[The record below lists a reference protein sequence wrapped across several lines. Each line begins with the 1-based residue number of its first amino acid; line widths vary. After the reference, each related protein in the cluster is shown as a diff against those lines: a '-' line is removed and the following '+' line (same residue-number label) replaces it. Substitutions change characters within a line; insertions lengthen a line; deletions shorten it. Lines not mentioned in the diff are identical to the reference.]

1 MSSLTIESL
10 TKDFKGHRA
19 LDSVSLSIESGE
31 FVSLLGPSGC
41 GKTTLLRCIAGLE
54 TPTSGQIVVAG
65 EDITSLPPEK
75 RRLGMMFQSYALFPH
90 MNVLENVRFGLRMR
104 GEEPTAVQREKAQ
117 EALETVRMGHLAERM
132 PSQLSGGQQQRVALA
147 RAIAHQPRLLLLD
160 EPLSNLDARLR
171 EDMQLE
177 LITLHRELGLT
188 TVFVTHDQEEAM
200 TMSDRVVLLRDGHI
214 EQIGSPIDI
223 YSQPAT
229 RFAADFLGAANML
242 EGTKRGS
249 DIVFSD
255 GSTIPAPP
263 HAGGKDGKGVVVVRQ
278 EELIINPTRAEV
290 DCRLEGTL
298 TARAFRG
305 ATTVSLLT
313 VAGQDARA
321 IEAIDNRELALG
333 PVTVGWVNARAM
345 WFADAEASVTNT

>member
-1 MSSLTIESL
+1 MSSLTIDSL

-19 LDSVSLSIESGE
+19 LYEVSLTVYSGE

-54 TPTSGQIVVAG
+54 TPTSGGVVVAG
-65 EDITSLPPEK
+65 EDITALPPEK

-104 GEEPTAVQREKAQ
+104 GEEPSSVQRERAV
-117 EALETVRMGHLAERM
+117 EALDTVRMGHLAERM

-177 LITLHRELGLT
+177 LTTLHRELGLT

-200 TMSDRVVLLRDGHI
+200 TMSDRVVLMRDGSI
-214 EQIGSPIDI
+214 EQIGTPIDI
-223 YSQPAT
+223 YSRPAT
-229 RFAADFLGAANML
+229 RFAADFLGAANMFK
-242 EGTKRGS
+242 GTKRGNRV
-249 DIVFSD
+249 VFSD
-255 GSTIPAPP
+255 GSTVAVPDQATGP
-263 HAGGKDGKGVVVVRQ
+263 DGEGVVVVRQ
-278 EELIINPTRAEV
+278 EELVINPDETRPL
-290 DCRLEGTL
+290 CRLDGVL
-298 TARAFRG
+298 KARAFRG
-305 ATTVSLLT
+305 ATTISLIY

-321 IEAIDNRELALG
+321 VEAIDNRNVPEG
-333 PVTVGWVNARAM
+333 PVTVGWDSSKAM
-345 WFADAEASVTNT
+345 WFGGS